1 MENGLLSATIPQPL
15 INFKQAH
22 IMSSIITK
30 LLKPNATSIITI
42 NINKL
47 KININ
52 LNLRP
57 NNIPI
62 PQVNWQM
69 PILFLYFSNPHLL
82 NSEIIFFEMK
92 EFIPYTI
99 KETAV
104 NIIII

>member
-1 MENGLLSATIPQPL
+1 MELT
-15 INFKQAH
+15 
-22 IMSSIITK
+22 
-30 LLKPNATSIITI
+30 
-42 NINKL
+42 
-47 KININ
+47 ININ

-62 PQVNWQM
+62 PQVNWQT

-92 EFIPYTI
+92 EFIPYAI